1 MSNKKKNGKIV
12 KSIIVGASSIIA
24 VAAIAVP
31 TALTLTNKND
41 ETDAASYEITI
52 STNIV
57 GIESY
62 SLNVK
67 EGTNISE
74 LKSMFRAIDGYKISG
89 VYKDEALQHEYFD
102 NEYIKANSKIYI
114 KFSVATFNVK
124 VYSDVRGEVSDSED
138 YELKQL
144 ESEQDDTIVDTLT
157 ELKEVLFEREKELLV
172 AKWAEDSESE
182 LKYSSISFNWVN
194 ARGEKVN
201 LNAMQTITEDM
212 ELYPSYTPEFKDYRF
227 GYSFTQSDFRNSIQ
241 VTIGGKT
248 GTLDSN
254 YHYGSKIKLK
264 ALAKEGYRISEFTVK
279 NGNDEAIDI
288 LTEGRKIEE
297 KGLVYYEYTIEANK
311 GNLFIT
317 YNEVLN
323 QFTLE
328 NVPDGVIVKKVG
340 ENEPL
345 LTGDKVNNGD
355 QLEIAYEEFEGYYN
369 VTFGVVGAKLVSGNI
384 YSVYDD
390 VTINYSYAY
399 EYDYLDFEKVE
410 SGWSVTGLN
419 NSETREVVIPNTYRG
434 ERVTEIKANAFE
446 NAEMTRLTI
455 GENIKTIGREAFK
468 NSVNL
473 TQINYNAIEADDLF
487 IFDRSNLE
495 EINVIKSN
503 SIFNNAGTAG
513 NGIAVT
519 FGEKVVTIPAGLF
532 FVSDDEGCVSEEYI
546 SPNVVSVSMGNNVTQ
561 INPAAFNSCN
571 NLSSIEFSQNLDL
584 IGFASFANCE
594 KLTNIQIPNKVT
606 TIDSMAFVYCTKL
619 ESITI
624 PNSVKDLGESIFVL
638 CESLKQVTLPDNLEI
653 IEESMFMYC
662 KSLTSINIP
671 TSLKNIKEK
680 AFYGCDLTSINLPA
694 SLNNIGDYAFCGNV
708 NLNSIVIPSSVKF
721 IGNNCFNLCENL
733 NTVTILSSDVWK
745 IADAT
750 TNYLLANAE
759 EVLVLKS
766 IVDGDNGTNAYL
778 MSEFFAAYSDD
789 EYYRFVPATNA
800 DNFTFIEGTEEFA
813 GTYTALK
820 NANTTGDVVIPDIY
834 KGKKVASY
842 GVFGIY
848 ENLITSI
855 IIPDSVT
862 RLMTNSLVREYDL
875 EYVYFGK
882 NVADVGEPYGCLG
895 NNSRNLTIVV
905 DPENN
910 IYSSRDLSG
919 NEVNC
924 LINKETKTLVQAA
937 ALATLP
943 TDGSIIKLGI
953 YSCFDIEKEIVIPES
968 VIEIET
974 FAFGGNERLESVVI
988 PNTVTKI
995 GEEIFYGCPKLK
1007 TVVLGSGI
1015 TQISKNL
1022 FYNCTSLESIVIK
1035 GNVTSF
1041 GVDAFKDCTSLK
1053 SITLETAEMYS
1064 ALTQKNTT
1072 IFGGMIANATTIK
1085 VLKAS
1090 DNATNSFLN
1099 NFGFYEDGNYY
1110 VYDLTNLATE
1120 AIAEDECFK
1129 YLNTRLGYVI
1139 TKVKTYVENIIIPDE
1154 IDGIPVVRIL
1164 DDCDV
1169 VYDGLETVKTI
1180 YIGKNLTN
1188 LNLAITWELSNL
1200 TTVNFGS
1207 PSSLKIIDE
1216 NALLNCSSLSSIK
1229 IPASVTTIGVD
1240 AFSGCT
1246 ALKTVTIESSEIL
1259 AKVTGNDSSVLGG
1272 LLANAETVRVSSS
1285 IDKRTNSFLNKYIM
1299 RSYDGYNV
1307 YDLTRQITN
1316 YTVTYHFW
1324 KNNSEV
1330 RSISGKVGDGPVDIP
1345 SVDYVGEN
1353 YNVYTLDHWEDAY
1366 GYEVDLG
1373 SISYNI
1379 HIYAVYDISIS
1390 KEVETE
1396 DGYILRSVSKGWMLT
1411 RLPTGEKNVII
1422 PSSYNGLPV
1431 VSIAANVFDGAVLD
1445 SVVIPS
1451 SVTRI
1456 MGNWSFSH
1464 CNIGEL
1470 IFEEGDEML
1479 YFNQSKD
1486 ITFGSI
1492 IGSIYMGRK
1501 RTSFF
1506 ANLAIVTSNISYV
1519 DGHRDTDEPAY

>member
-1 MSNKKKNGKIV
+1 MSEELEFRKKRKLKGTTKKI
-12 KSIIVGASSIIA
+12 IIGVSSIVAIA
-24 VAAIAVP
+24 AVAVP
-31 TALTLTNKND
+31 TALTLTGESKA
-41 ETDAASYEITI
+41 DAIKYNITI
-52 STNIV
+52 SSNIEDYYNYNLSV
-57 GIESY
+57 E
-62 SLNVK
+62 
-67 EGTNISE
+67 EGTKISE
-74 LKSMFRAIDGYKISG
+74 LKTMLKAIDGYSVAGI
-89 VYKDEALQHEYFD
+89 YKDEALKHEYLD
-102 NEYIKANSKIYI
+102 SEYIKSDVKIYI
-114 KFSVATFNVK
+114 KFTAKTFTVN
-124 VYSDVRGEVSDSED
+124 VYSEERGTSSDAEN

-144 ESEQDDTIVDTLT
+144 ESEQDDSIVDTLT

-172 AKWAEDSESE
+172 AKWAEDSESD
-182 LKYSSISFNWVN
+182 LKYSIITFEWVN

-201 LNAMQTITEDM
+201 LNDMDTITEDM
-212 ELYPSYTPEFKDYRF
+212 ELYPSYGYDWKDYRF

-248 GTLDSN
+248 GTVDST
-254 YHYGSKIKLK
+254 YHYGSIIKISAK
-264 ALAKEGYRISEFTVK
+264 AKEGYRISEFTIK
-279 NGNDEAIDI
+279 NGESETVNIFADEYKVVKEDGI
-288 LTEGRKIEE
+288 
-297 KGLVYYEYTIEANK
+297 YYEYSVKNE

-317 YNEVLN
+317 YNEVAQEFSLG
-323 QFTLE
+323 QI
-328 NVPDGVIVKKVG
+328 PDGVIVKKVG
-340 ENEPL
+340 ESEPL
-345 LTGDKVNNGD
+345 LSNGKIKFGD
-355 QLEIAYEEFEGYYN
+355 QLEIVYEEFEGYYN

-1129 YLNTRLGYVI
+1129 YLFRF
-1139 TKVKTYVENIIIPDE
+1139 K
-1154 IDGIPVVRIL
+1154 
-1164 DDCDV
+1164 
-1169 VYDGLETVKTI
+1169 
-1180 YIGKNLTN
+1180 
-1188 LNLAITWELSNL
+1188 
-1200 TTVNFGS
+1200 
-1207 PSSLKIIDE
+1207 
-1216 NALLNCSSLSSIK
+1216 
-1229 IPASVTTIGVD
+1229 
-1240 AFSGCT
+1240 
-1246 ALKTVTIESSEIL
+1246 
-1259 AKVTGNDSSVLGG
+1259 
-1272 LLANAETVRVSSS
+1272 
-1285 IDKRTNSFLNKYIM
+1285 
-1299 RSYDGYNV
+1299 
-1307 YDLTRQITN
+1307 
-1316 YTVTYHFW
+1316 
-1324 KNNSEV
+1324 
-1330 RSISGKVGDGPVDIP
+1330 
-1345 SVDYVGEN
+1345 
-1353 YNVYTLDHWEDAY
+1353 
-1366 GYEVDLG
+1366 
-1373 SISYNI
+1373 
-1379 HIYAVYDISIS
+1379 
-1390 KEVETE
+1390 
-1396 DGYILRSVSKGWMLT
+1396 
-1411 RLPTGEKNVII
+1411 
-1422 PSSYNGLPV
+1422 
-1431 VSIAANVFDGAVLD
+1431 
-1445 SVVIPS
+1445 
-1451 SVTRI
+1451 
-1456 MGNWSFSH
+1456 
-1464 CNIGEL
+1464 
-1470 IFEEGDEML
+1470 
-1479 YFNQSKD
+1479 
-1486 ITFGSI
+1486 
-1492 IGSIYMGRK
+1492 
-1501 RTSFF
+1501 
-1506 ANLAIVTSNISYV
+1506 
-1519 DGHRDTDEPAY
+1519 